1 MITSVSTVLDAPV
14 GDVWRWLDDFA
25 NWHKWI
31 PRIVST
37 TMDEGLDQAPV
48 GSTRILHREDGSTIR
63 ERLIDKDGVRRT
75 MSYVFDGPT
84 PFPVRRYVGTVR
96 VEPVTTSDATFI
108 HWSGDFDSDAEVEQQ
123 VAATFRGIYES
134 FFTALADVT
143 AG

>member
-1 MITSVSTVLDAPV
+1 VITSVSTVLDAPV
-14 GDVWRWLDDFA
+14 DEVWRWLDDFA

-63 ERLIDKDGVRRT
+63 ERLIDKDSIRRT
-75 MSYVFDGPT
+75 LSYVFDGPA

-96 VEPVTTSDATFI
+96 VEPVTTSDSTFI
-108 HWSGDFDSDAEVEQQ
+108 HWSGDFDSDSAVEQQ
-123 VAATFRGIYES
+123 VAETFRGIYQS
-134 FFTALADVT
+134 FFMALADVT